1 MEVQSDASDVIY
13 FQFQSIKLYL
23 ILRYYLKSWVFG
35 DLQSFLWISD
45 IKSTLIDYQHNQKEG
60 EILNT

>member
-13 FQFQSIKLYL
+13 FQFQSIKLYKS
-23 ILRYYLKSWVFG
+23 YLKSVLGFG

-45 IKSTLIDYQHNQKEG
+45 IKSTLMDYQHNQKEG